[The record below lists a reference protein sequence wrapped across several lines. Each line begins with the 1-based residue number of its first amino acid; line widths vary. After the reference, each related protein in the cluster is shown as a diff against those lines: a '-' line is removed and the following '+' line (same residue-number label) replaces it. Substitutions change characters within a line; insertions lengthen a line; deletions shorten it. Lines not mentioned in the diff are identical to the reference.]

1 LSSVDPVN
9 KATDKGVRHFTRN
22 GGRLCVCSEHTSTED
37 AKPLMETQLRNGMVL
52 TAIGLCA
59 GVMTPETTLAQTA
72 VGAVING
79 ADTAWVLMSSAL
91 VLAMTVPGLALFY
104 GGLVRSK
111 NVLGTIMHSFAILC
125 VVSLFWVLLGYSL
138 AFGPDVNGVIG
149 SLAWVGLSGVGLSP
163 HPVYGPTIP
172 HQAFMVFQLMFAA
185 ITPALI
191 TGAFAERMKFGAL
204 ILFALLW
211 SLLIYCPV
219 AHWVWGGGWLA
230 GLGALDFAGGA
241 VVHISSGISALVC
254 ALVLGARQGYGT
266 DYMAPH
272 NLPMVLLGTGLLW
285 VGWFGFNAGSAL
297 GANETAVVAFVATHT
312 AAVAAALS
320 WMAVEWWHRGTP
332 TVLGIASGAVA
343 GLAMVTPGA
352 GFVSPFSAL
361 FMGLVAGGLSYVA
374 IMKKGG
380 FGYDDSLDV
389 VGIHGVA
396 GIGGILLTG
405 LLASKGVNAAG
416 ADGLLHGNAAFFAVQ
431 AVVVVVVG
439 VFSAVGTWVIL
450 KAVDRLVG
458 LRVLPEE
465 ERMGL
470 DLSQHNERAY
480 S

>member
-1 LSSVDPVN
+1 MERQFGN
-9 KATDKGVRHFTRN
+9 
-22 GGRLCVCSEHTSTED
+22 D
-37 AKPLMETQLRNGMVL
+37 AWM
-52 TAIGLCA
+52 TALVLCA
-59 GVMTPETTLAQTA
+59 GAMAPETAFAETIAAAA
-72 VGAVING
+72 VSA
-79 ADTAWVLMSSAL
+79 ADTAWVLVSAAL

-111 NVLGTIMHSFAILC
+111 NVLGTIMHSFVILC
-125 VVSLFWVLLGYSL
+125 LISLFWVLLGYSL
-138 AFGPDVNGVIG
+138 AFGPDVKGVIG
-149 SLAWVGLSGVGLSP
+149 SLAWAGLSGVGLSP
-163 HPVYGPTIP
+163 HAVYGPTIP

-211 SLLIYCPV
+211 SLFVYCPI
-219 AHWVWGGGWLA
+219 AHWMWGGGWLA

-254 ALVLGARQGYGT
+254 ALMLGARQGYGT

-297 GANETAVVAFVATHT
+297 GANEIAVVAFVATHT
-312 AAVAAALS
+312 AAVTAALT
-320 WMAVEWWHRGTP
+320 WMTVEWWHRGTP

-352 GFVSPFSAL
+352 GFVSPLSAL
-361 FMGLVAGGLSYVA
+361 FMGMAAGGLSYVA
-374 IMKKGG
+374 IMKKGAL
-380 FGYDDSLDV
+380 GYDDSLDV

-396 GIGGILLTG
+396 GVGGILMTG
-405 LLASKGVNAAG
+405 LLASKAVNAGG
-416 ADGLLHGNAAFFAVQ
+416 ADGLLQGNGAFFAVQ
-431 AVVVVVVG
+431 ALTVVVVG
-439 VFSAVGTWVIL
+439 LFSAGGTWVIL
-450 KAVDRLVG
+450 KAVDRVIG
-458 LRVLPEE
+458 LRVTPEE

>member
-1 LSSVDPVN
+1 ME
-9 KATDKGVRHFTRN
+9 
-22 GGRLCVCSEHTSTED
+22 RLFGSG
-37 AKPLMETQLRNGMVL
+37 AGMTVVV
-52 TAIGLCA
+52 LCA
-59 GVMTPETTLAQTA
+59 GAMIPDTAFAETVAA
-72 VGAVING
+72 AGISG
-79 ADTAWVLMSSAL
+79 ADTAWVLVSAAL

-111 NVLGTIMHSFAILC
+111 NVLGTIMQSFVILC
-125 VVSLFWVLLGYSL
+125 LISLVWVLVGYSL
-138 AFGPDVNGVIG
+138 AFGPDVNGLIG
-149 SLAWVGLSGVGLSP
+149 SLAWAGLRGVGLSP
-163 HPVYGPTIP
+163 HAVYGPTIP

-191 TGAFAERMKFGAL
+191 TGAFAERMKFSAL
-204 ILFALLW
+204 ILFAVLW
-211 SLLIYCPV
+211 SLLIYCPI

-254 ALVLGARQGYGT
+254 ALMLGARQGYGT

-332 TVLGIASGAVA
+332 TVLGIASGAIA

-352 GFVSPFSAL
+352 GYVSPFSAL
-361 FMGLVAGGLSYVA
+361 FMGMMAGALSYVA

-396 GIGGILLTG
+396 GVGGILLTG
-405 LLASKGVNAAG
+405 LLASKTVNAAG

-431 AVVVVVVG
+431 ALTAAVVG
-439 VFSAVGTWVIL
+439 LFSAVGTWMIL
-450 KAVDRLVG
+450 KAVDRVVG

>member
-1 LSSVDPVN
+1 MERQFGN
-9 KATDKGVRHFTRN
+9 
-22 GGRLCVCSEHTSTED
+22 D
-37 AKPLMETQLRNGMVL
+37 AWMIALV
-52 TAIGLCA
+52 LCA
-59 GVMTPETTLAQTA
+59 GVMTPETASAETIAAAT
-72 VGAVING
+72 VSG
-79 ADTAWVLMSSAL
+79 ADTAWVLISAAL

-111 NVLGTIMHSFAILC
+111 NVLGTIMHSFVILC
-125 VVSLFWVLLGYSL
+125 LISLFWVLLGYSL
-138 AFGPDVNGVIG
+138 AFGPDVKGVIG
-149 SLAWVGLSGVGLSP
+149 SLAWAGLNGVGLSP
-163 HPVYGPTIP
+163 HAVYGPTIP

-211 SLLIYCPV
+211 SLLIYCPI
-219 AHWVWGGGWLA
+219 AHWIWGGGWLA

-254 ALVLGARQGYGT
+254 ALVLGRRQGYGT

-297 GANETAVVAFVATHT
+297 GANETAVAAFVATHT
-312 AAVAAALS
+312 AAVTAALT
-320 WMAVEWWHRGTP
+320 WMTVEWWHRGTP
-332 TVLGIASGAVA
+332 TVLGIASGAIA

-361 FMGLVAGGLSYVA
+361 FMGMAAGGLSYVA

-380 FGYDDSLDV
+380 LGYDDSLDV

-396 GIGGILLTG
+396 GVGGILMTG
-405 LLASKGVNAAG
+405 LFASKAVNAAG
-416 ADGLLHGNAAFFAVQ
+416 ADGLLQGNGSFFAVQ
-431 AVVVVVVG
+431 ALTVVVVG
-439 VFSAVGTWVIL
+439 LFSAGGTWVIL
-450 KAVDRLVG
+450 KVVDRAVG
-458 LRVLPEE
+458 LRVTPEE

>member
-1 LSSVDPVN
+1 MTALGLS
-9 KATDKGVRHFTRN
+9 
-22 GGRLCVCSEHTSTED
+22 
-37 AKPLMETQLRNGMVL
+37 
-52 TAIGLCA
+52 A
-59 GVMTPETTLAQTA
+59 GVMTPETARAETVAS
-72 VGAVING
+72 AVISG
-79 ADTAWVLMSSAL
+79 ADTAWVLISAAL

-111 NVLGTIMHSFAILC
+111 NVLGTIMHSFVILC
-125 VVSLFWVLLGYSL
+125 LVSLFWVLLGYSL
-138 AFGPDVNGVIG
+138 AFGPDVKGVIG

-163 HPVYGPTIP
+163 HAVYGPTIP

-191 TGAFAERMKFGAL
+191 TGAFAERMKFSAL

-211 SLLIYCPV
+211 SLIIYCPI
-219 AHWVWGGGWLA
+219 AHWMWGGGWLA

-254 ALVLGARQGYGT
+254 ALVLGARHGYGT

-312 AAVAAALS
+312 AAVTAALS

-332 TVLGIASGAVA
+332 TVLGIATGAVA

-361 FMGLVAGGLSYVA
+361 FMGMAAGALSYIA

-396 GIGGILLTG
+396 GVGGILLTG
-405 LLASKGVNAAG
+405 VLASKAVNSGG
-416 ADGLLHGNAAFFAVQ
+416 ADGLLQGNAAFFGVQ
-431 AVVVVVVG
+431 ALTVVVVG
-439 VFSAVGTWVIL
+439 LFSAAGTWVIL
-450 KAVDRLVG
+450 KAVDRIVG

>member
-1 LSSVDPVN
+1 ME
-9 KATDKGVRHFTRN
+9 RHFGN
-22 GGRLCVCSEHTSTED
+22 D
-37 AKPLMETQLRNGMVL
+37 AWM
-52 TAIGLCA
+52 TALVLCA
-59 GVMTPETTLAQTA
+59 GAMAPETASAETIAAAA
-72 VGAVING
+72 VSA
-79 ADTAWVLMSSAL
+79 ADTAWVLVSAAL

-111 NVLGTIMHSFAILC
+111 NVLGTIMHSFVILC
-125 VVSLFWVLLGYSL
+125 LISLFWVLLGYSL
-138 AFGPDVNGVIG
+138 AFGPDVKGVIG
-149 SLAWVGLSGVGLSP
+149 SLAWAGLSGVGLSP
-163 HPVYGPTIP
+163 HAVYGPTIP

-211 SLLIYCPV
+211 SLFVYCPI
-219 AHWVWGGGWLA
+219 AHWMWGGGWLA

-254 ALVLGARQGYGT
+254 ALMLGARQGYGT

-312 AAVAAALS
+312 AAVTAALT
-320 WMAVEWWHRGTP
+320 WMTVEWWHRGTP

-352 GFVSPFSAL
+352 GFVTPFSAL
-361 FMGLVAGGLSYVA
+361 FMGMAAGGLSYVA

-380 FGYDDSLDV
+380 LGYDDSLDV

-396 GIGGILLTG
+396 GVGGILMTG
-405 LLASKGVNAAG
+405 LFASKAVNAAG
-416 ADGLLHGNAAFFAVQ
+416 ADGLLQGNGAFFAVQ
-431 AVVVVVVG
+431 ALTVVVVG
-439 VFSAVGTWVIL
+439 VFSAAGTWVIL
-450 KAVDRLVG
+450 KVVDRAVG
-458 LRVLPEE
+458 LRVTPEE

>member
-1 LSSVDPVN
+1 MERRFG
-9 KATDKGVRHFTRN
+9 KG
-22 GGRLCVCSEHTSTED
+22 
-37 AKPLMETQLRNGMVL
+37 AGM
-52 TAIGLCA
+52 
-59 GVMTPETTLAQTA
+59 TA
-72 VGAVING
+72 VLLGSGAVIPGTTFAESAAGMGISG
-79 ADTAWVLMSSAL
+79 ADTAWVLVSAAL

-111 NVLGTIMHSFAILC
+111 NVLGTIMHSFVILC
-125 VVSLFWVLLGYSL
+125 LISLVWVLVGYSL
-138 AFGPDVNGVIG
+138 AFGPDVKGLIG
-149 SLAWVGLSGVGLSP
+149 SLAWAGLSGVGLSP
-163 HPVYGPTIP
+163 HAVYAPTIP

-191 TGAFAERMKFGAL
+191 TGAFAERMKFSAL
-204 ILFALLW
+204 ILFAVLW
-211 SLLIYCPV
+211 SLVIYCPV

-230 GLGALDFAGGA
+230 ALGALDFAGGA

-254 ALVLGARQGYGT
+254 AVVLGARQGYGT

-297 GANETAVVAFVATHT
+297 GANETAVAAFVATHT

-352 GFVSPFSAL
+352 GYVSPFSAL
-361 FMGLVAGGLSYVA
+361 FMGMLAGGLSYVA
-374 IMKKGG
+374 IVKKGG

-396 GIGGILLTG
+396 GVGGILLTG
-405 LLASKGVNAAG
+405 LLASKAVNAAG

-431 AVVVVVVG
+431 ALTVAVVG
-439 VFSAVGTWVIL
+439 IFSALGTWIIL
-450 KAVDRLVG
+450 KAVDRAVG